1 MRPRKG
7 GPIVEKR
14 KSFVTRRGF
23 LRGSAATVAAATIV
37 PRAVLGMGE
46 TPPSEQ
52 LGGAL
57 IGSGGRGPGTYHD
70 LERGILDK
78 MGKEVRFLA
87 RCDVRFKDRVG
98 KTEPYKRTGEGRI
111 ERTDHPTFYT
121 DYRQVL
127 ERPDIDVV
135 AIGTHPGWHALI
147 SIAAMEAGKDV
158 LCEKPMCRFIA
169 EGRAVVE
176 AQNRFGRI
184 FQIGTY
190 GRFGANRET
199 HKVMASGLLK
209 PCPGVYISRGGFK
222 VKEWSG
228 MVDAPSEKVPEWL
241 DWEMYC
247 GPAPVRPFFRHRFG
261 GTHRGYWDYEG
272 GGLADM
278 AQHHLDGF
286 NYAYAKDYTSP
297 VEIEP
302 NAPPAHPEACM
313 VWGWVELVYADG
325 LTLVLDSGEW
335 GKPYDRKKHRGVSA
349 ADLSPEDREKLK
361 TMPDPE
367 PLRSFADA
375 VRTRKLAGGHAEA
388 AHRTA
393 TLFHL
398 ANIAIRTG
406 RKLRYDP
413 VKEQILDDEEA
424 NRLVYQPMRAPWR
437 L

>member
-1 MRPRKG
+1 MK
-7 GPIVEKR
+7 KR
-14 KSFVTRRGF
+14 NLPVDRRSF
-23 LRGSAATVAAATIV
+23 LQGSAAVAAATIV
-37 PRAVLGMGE
+37 PRNVLGMGE

-57 IGSGGRGPGTYHD
+57 IGCGGRGPGTYHD
-70 LERGILDK
+70 LENGVFAHL
-78 MGKEVRFLA
+78 GKELRLLA

-98 KTEPYKRTGEGRI
+98 KTESQKRVV
-111 ERTDHPTFYT
+111 ERRDGNKVVAHAEWTDQPTFYT

-127 ERPDIDVV
+127 ERRDIDVV
-135 AIGTHPGWHALI
+135 AIATHPGWHALI

-158 LCEKPMCRFIA
+158 VCEKPMCRFIA

-176 AQNRFGRI
+176 AQNRFGRV

-199 HKVMASGLLK
+199 HKIMASGLLT
-209 PCPGVYISRGGFK
+209 PCQGVCIRKGGFK
-222 VKEWSG
+222 VKQWSG
-228 MVDAPSEKVPEWL
+228 KVRAKPEPVPPWL
-241 DWEMYC
+241 DWNMYC
-247 GPAPVRPFFRHRFG
+247 GPAPCRPYFGHRFS

-272 GGLADM
+272 GGLGDM

-286 NYAYAKDYTSP
+286 NYAHAKDFTSP
-297 VEIEP
+297 VQIEAY
-302 NAPPAHPEACM
+302 APQAHPEACGL
-313 VWGWVELVYADG
+313 WGWIEMVYADG
-325 LTLVLDSGEW
+325 LTLVLESGEW
-335 GKPYDRKKHRGVSA
+335 GEPYSRKQHRGVA
-349 ADLSPEDREKLK
+349 LGDLSKDNQEKLK
-361 TMPDPE
+361 ALPDPE
-367 PLRSFADA
+367 PPLPFALA
-375 VRTRKLAGGHAEA
+375 VKARKLSGGHAEA

-424 NRLVYQPMRAPWR
+424 NRLIYQPMRAPWS
-437 L
+437 LA